1 MHALLIHVCGVSAFG
16 AYASVFI
23 TLLSWRDHLWC
34 WLTSA
39 VVDIERSG
47 RLLVGNSMMSL
58 SEGLDYQHYTDGMGF
73 GRGVRIKER
82 GIKRVRERDRER
94 GRGRERDTERNK
106 REIEKER
113 EKVRTKTKRE
123 KIHLRE
129 RQREKVRET

>member
-82 GIKRVRERDRER
+82 GIKRVREREIEREGGEERGIQRETRER
-94 GRGRERDTERNK
+94 LK
-106 REIEKER
+106 RR
-113 EKVRTKTKRE
+113 EKK
-123 KIHLRE
+123 
-129 RQREKVRET
+129 